1 VPSGTSEGGE
11 AWQTDGKR
19 RVGQVDQVLVTTHML
34 SKKARYTRL
43 ANEEDH
49 IRGSVRK
56 RYKDRWNIIL
66 DIALPLAI
74 C

>member
-1 VPSGTSEGGE
+1 MPSGTSEGGD

-34 SKKARYTRL
+34 SKEARYTPL
-43 ANEEDH
+43 ASEEGH
-49 IRGSVRK
+49 MRRSIRK
-56 RYKDRWNIIL
+56 RYKDSWNIIL
-66 DIALPLAI
+66 DGVLPLAI

>member
-1 VPSGTSEGGE
+1 MPSGTTEGGE
-11 AWQTDGKR
+11 ASQTDGKR
-19 RVGQVDQVLVTTHML
+19 RVGQVDQVFVTTPML
-34 SKKARYTRL
+34 SKEARYAPL
-43 ANEEDH
+43 VSEEDDM
-49 IRGSVRK
+49 RGSIRK